1 MNSFTFCYI
10 KSKKMYKVKMEQVYN
25 VGAKIGIPTV
35 DETGV
40 MYDTEQMQQL
50 IDSRFRLYAAI
61 ISEITVIT
69 SRQNSLADKYKRL
82 NKSLWRVRRELE
94 YDNIYRFIQLNL
106 TDLVLEHGF
115 SRVKKLVTELSFAQL
130 AMTEEKFKFHDDAIV
145 DYCGHMK
152 IYS

>member
-1 MNSFTFCYI
+1 
-10 KSKKMYKVKMEQVYN
+10 MYKVKMEQVYN

-35 DETGV
+35 DEAGV

-61 ISEITVIT
+61 ISEITVIA

-94 YDNIYRFIQLNL
+94 YDNIYMFIQLNL
-106 TDLVLEHGF
+106 TDLVLEYGF

-130 AMTEEKFKFHDDAIV
+130 STTEDDFEFHDDAIV